1 VVNKVKL
8 LELHLK
14 LITSQIEKGGHL
26 KKQIE
31 KNKKAHKKKGQQ
43 RRFIF
48 CFLYLKSRDKVTVH
62 NKKRKV

>member
-1 VVNKVKL
+1 MQWLTKFKL

-31 KNKKAHKKKGQQ
+31 KNKKAHKKK
-43 RRFIF
+43 
-48 CFLYLKSRDKVTVH
+48 D
-62 NKKRKV
+62 NKGASYFVFYI